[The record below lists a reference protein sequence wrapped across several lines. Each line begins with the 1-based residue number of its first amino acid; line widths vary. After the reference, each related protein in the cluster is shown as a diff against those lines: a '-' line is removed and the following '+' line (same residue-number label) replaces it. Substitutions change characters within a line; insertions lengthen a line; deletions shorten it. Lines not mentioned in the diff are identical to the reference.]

1 MSLNIVNSFVR
12 KKVYLLT
19 TYYLLTMTSLSW
31 VMLSMIFDHIYQSN
45 DHETKRVNNAVLF
58 TNGYFLRL

>member
-19 TYYLLTMTSLSW
+19 YLLTLISVSAFYRKNKYSKAL
-31 VMLSMIFDHIYQSN
+31 
-45 DHETKRVNNAVLF
+45 
-58 TNGYFLRL
+58 NGYVHGTSTEPRCKATLVPNDGMF